1 MSNSWRQRVTQ
12 GMQQGVQGMQQ
23 GMQNGVTSAEQ
34 IAGQLV
40 QEKLRNQLAVASGAG
55 FGIGSLGHG
64 INELQDDPNGNLLLN
79 PYTQALMLGVSG
91 AGAGY
96 YGTEFMQNRRPGP
109 VGLPNNIGDLGGGL
123 RPMGSNVPN
132 AGARP
137 VYGVAPESDS
147 RIRARETR
155 QAGRRGRNAVYGAGA
170 GMLVGLLRQMGNQ
183 PSQQEY

>member
-12 GMQQGVQGMQQ
+12 GMQSGMQRIDH
-23 GMQNGVTSAEQ
+23 GMRSGAASAEE
-34 IAGQLV
+34 IAGQLIKD
-40 QEKLRNQLAVASGAG
+40 KLQALAVASGAG

-79 PYTQALMLGVSG
+79 PYTQAAILGVSG

-109 VGLPNNIGDLGGGL
+109 VGLPNDIGDLGGGL
-123 RPMGSNVPN
+123 RPMGSNVPT
-132 AGARP
+132 AGPRS

-183 PSQQEY
+183 QPQQEY